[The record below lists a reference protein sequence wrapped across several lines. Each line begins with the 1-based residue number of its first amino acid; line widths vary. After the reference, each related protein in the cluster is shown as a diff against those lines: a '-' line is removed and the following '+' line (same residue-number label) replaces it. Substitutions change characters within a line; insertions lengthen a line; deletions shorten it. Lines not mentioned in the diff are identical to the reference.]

1 MLLLFAYFFMACIFL
16 LRLLSF
22 LRTRRQKKFATKW
35 QDHIFNYLYSTD
47 DPKNLISR
55 IPRSKYKY
63 LFSYLRTFLFNL
75 KGKDL
80 NRLKQLITETSLR
93 EYFFNKLD
101 KLSIKNKVEAC
112 YFLRY
117 INTEETIDLLV
128 KKLNSPHNLIF
139 RTTVESLA
147 YLNAYEKINLIID
160 IAKKRKYLTN
170 DSILSIILRF
180 DKSICPILTE
190 RLDTEKSPQIL
201 LIIITVLWHFKYAEA
216 LKKVLNIL
224 FFNGDKYLII
234 ESLRYLGE
242 IENLDSVS
250 TLRFFLGHS
259 KPEIRVAAIEAVGK
273 IGDRSLEDYIISK
286 MLDPELEVKIAAAKA
301 MYKCSTKT
309 EYKLLGYAKSPLN
322 QIESIIARRIIME
335 KRILDND

>member
-1 MLLLFAYFFMACIFL
+1 MACIFL
-16 LRLLSF
+16 LRLVSF
-22 LRTRRQKKFATKW
+22 LKTRRQKKFISKW
-35 QDHIFNYLYSTD
+35 QDHIFNYLYSTEN
-47 DPKNLISR
+47 PLNLISR
-55 IPRSKYKY
+55 IPKSKYKY

-75 KGKDL
+75 KGDDL

-101 KLSIKNKVEAC
+101 KLSTKDKVEAS

-117 INTEETIDLLV
+117 INTEETINLLV
-128 KKLNSPHNLIF
+128 KKLNSPNKLIF
-139 RTTVESLA
+139 RTAVESLA

-160 IAKKRKYLTN
+160 IAKKRKNLTS

-190 RLDTEKSPQIL
+190 RLDTEKSTHIL
-201 LIIITVLWHFKYAEA
+201 LVIITVLWHFKYAEA
-216 LKKVLNIL
+216 LKKILNIL
-224 FFNGDKYLII
+224 FFSGDKYLII

-242 IENLDSVS
+242 VENLDSVNA
-250 TLRFFLGHS
+250 LRFFLGHS

-273 IGDRSLEDYIISK
+273 IGDTSLEDYIMSK
-286 MLDPELEVKIAAAKA
+286 MLDPEIEVKIAAAKA
-301 MYKCSTKT
+301 MYKCSIKT
-309 EYKLLGYAKSPLN
+309 EYKLLGYAKNPLN

-335 KRILDND
+335 KRILEND

>member
-1 MLLLFAYFFMACIFL
+1 MLLAYFFMACIFL
-16 LRLLSF
+16 LRLVSF
-22 LRTRRQKKFATKW
+22 LKTRRQEKFILKW
-35 QDHIFNYLYSTD
+35 QDHIFNYLYSTE
-47 DPKNLISR
+47 DPQNLISR
-55 IPRSKYKY
+55 IPKSKYKY

-75 KGKDL
+75 KGDDL

-101 KLSIKNKVEAC
+101 KLSIKNKVEAS

-117 INTEETIDLLV
+117 INTEETVNLLV
-128 KKLNSPHNLIF
+128 KKLHSSNKLIF

-160 IAKKRKYLTN
+160 IAKKRKNLTS

-190 RLDTEKSPQIL
+190 RLDTEKSTHIL
-201 LIIITVLWHFKYAEA
+201 LVIITVLWHFKYAES
-216 LKKVLNIL
+216 LKKILNIL
-224 FFNGDKYLII
+224 FFSGNKYLII

-242 IENLDSVS
+242 VENLDSVNA
-250 TLRFFLGHS
+250 LRFFLGHS

-273 IGDRSLEDYIISK
+273 IGDTSLEDYIISK

-301 MYKCSTKT
+301 MYKCSNKS
-309 EYKLLGYAKSPLN
+309 EYRLLGYAKNPSN